1 MNIDEKQIGEIIKS
15 VLANISG
22 SETVN
27 EDARSYKGVFSTM
40 TEALE
45 AVNKAYKEFRS
56 YSVEQREK
64 MISQIRKL
72 TLEEAEE
79 MAKLGVSETGMG
91 RVSDKI
97 IKHQLVANKT
107 PGTEDLSPS
116 VITGDNG
123 LTLIEMAP
131 YGVIGSITPSTNP
144 SETVICNS
152 IGMIAGGN
160 AVVFNPHPNAKKTA
174 NYAVDLVNRA
184 ILEAG
189 GPENLVVSVYNPTMD
204 SSNEMMKSPIVRMLV
219 ATGGPGVVRA
229 LLSSGKK
236 NR

>member
-1 MNIDEKQIGEIIKS
+1 MKIDEKQISEIVKS
-15 VLANISG
+15 VLSNMAG
-22 SETVN
+22 ETASENTQ
-27 EDARSYKGVFSTM
+27 SYKGVFNTM

-45 AVNKAYKEFRS
+45 AVNKAYKKYRS

-64 MISQIRKL
+64 IIAEIRKL
-72 TLEEAEE
+72 TLAEAEE

-131 YGVIGSITPSTNP
+131 YVRWRTPSSSARSP
-144 SETVICNS
+144 WKR
-152 IGMIAGGN
+152 M
-160 AVVFNPHPNAKKTA
+160 PRWRTA
-174 NYAVDLVNRA
+174 
-184 ILEAG
+184 
-189 GPENLVVSVYNPTMD
+189 
-204 SSNEMMKSPIVRMLV
+204 SS
-219 ATGGPGVVRA
+219 
-229 LLSSGKK
+229 
-236 NR
+236 